1 MSINEIMNHTFK
13 QQRGGS
19 YKSAEVDSF
28 FAEVKTTIKAL
39 TEAYEKA
46 KKDNDELYRKMNILA
61 DKIDEYRKDEDNI
74 RAALITAQRMSE
86 SVISEANSQAKF
98 IIEEAKK
105 QADETTG
112 SLKKD
117 TDDYVIEQ
125 KNDADLY
132 AAKLRKETDEYHAQK
147 TAEADELY
155 AKAKS
160 ALDEKTA
167 EAEAKAKAIIEK
179 AESEAAKVISDCEEK
194 KAEIIAKAN
203 TQSDEIVANTQARI
217 ENSQKKL
224 DELKAM
230 TAQFKA
236 GVEDILKK
244 EIELL
249 GEIKVSDSDYSAE
262 YYPTSFSID
271 ADAVYRPEL
280 TVEEENTEAEIS
292 DDGVTE
298 EDVQIVDEEP
308 TQETAAEDEATEVIP
323 QEEKAEAA
331 EAKSD
336 DEPEVEE
343 VEIDDEDVVIDGEQE
358 QPKEEAKPEPKEEE
372 PEADYYEQL
381 MKELAEEK
389 DKKLKSLDEIED
401 DKDDPEKEDV
411 IEEVKSESAETKPD
425 TRNVFTKL
433 DLSDG
438 LDDDEDDDDADS
450 EPVPSGRVDLSGLD
464 GKQLRFG
471 KDYDIFDEEEETQGS
486 FFSKFK
492 KK

>member
-1 MSINEIMNHTFK
+1 MLSINEIMNHSFK

-19 YKSAEVDSF
+19 YKSAEVDAF

-86 SVISEANSQAKF
+86 SVISEANNQAKL
-98 IIEEAKK
+98 ILDEAKK
-105 QADETTG
+105 KADETTG

-117 TDDYVIEQ
+117 TDEYVIEQ

-132 AAKLRKETDEYHAQK
+132 AAKLRKEADEYHAQK
-147 TAEADELY
+147 IAEADELY
-155 AKAKS
+155 SKANTV
-160 ALDEKTA
+160 LDEKTA
-167 EAEAKAKAIIEK
+167 QAEAKAKTIIEK
-179 AESEAAKVISDCEEK
+179 AESEAAKVIKDCEEK

-236 GVEDILKK
+236 GVEEVLKK

-249 GEIKVSDSDYSAE
+249 GEINVSDSDYSAE

-280 TVEEENTEAEIS
+280 TVDEENTNEKTF

-308 TQETAAEDEATEVIP
+308 TQESSADEETAEILPEEENESA
-323 QEEKAEAA
+323 EKAE
-331 EAKSD
+331 EAS
-336 DEPEVEE
+336 EPEIEE
-343 VEIDDEDVVIDGEQE
+343 IEIDDEDVVIDGETE
-358 QPKEEAKPEPKEEE
+358 QPKAEPEQTPEE

-381 MKELAEEK
+381 MKELAEKK
-389 DKKLKSLDEIED
+389 DIGHKTLDEID
-401 DKDDPEKEDV
+401 DSDDEPEKEDV
-411 IEEVKSESAETKPD
+411 IEEVKSEKTEAGKN
-425 TRNVFTKL
+425 TRNVFTRL
-433 DLSDG
+433 DLNDG
-438 LDDDEDDDDADS
+438 LDDDDDDGVDDGEA
-450 EPVPSGRVDLSGLD
+450 VPSERVDLSGLD

-471 KDYDIFDEEEETQGS
+471 KDYDIFDEEEETQTS